1 MNITNLQAIVVLAG
15 GSQKTDDVYTLPEYV
30 KARLD
35 KCYEIF
41 SKNRKIK
48 IILSSAGTPHR
59 KPFINSNGYHV
70 YECDSMARYL
80 IEKYKVSHTNIY
92 REYMSYDTIGNAYFS
107 KTIFIDKM
115 NITNFCVITS
125 EFHFNRSKTIFNH
138 IFNKIENNKYNIEF
152 IKTDNIGAN
161 SDDINKRKIK
171 EESSIKQFLTNI
183 EEYNLNSE
191 YDIFNWLFTHH
202 NAYNTIGMITH
213 KTNTSTQNVNNNDLT
228 LY

>member
-41 SKNRKIK
+41 SKNNKIK

-80 IEKYKVSHTNIY
+80 IEKYKAPYTNIY

-107 KTIFIDKM
+107 KTIFIDRM

-138 IFNKIENNKYNIEF
+138 IFNNIENNKYNIEY

-161 SDDINKRKIK
+161 SDDINKRKLK
-171 EESSIKQFLTNI
+171 EEASIKQFLINI
-183 EEYNLNSE
+183 KKYNLNKES
-191 YDIFNWLFTHH
+191 DIFNWLFTHH
-202 NAYNTIGMITH
+202 NAYNTIGMINH
-213 KTNTSTQNVNNNDLT
+213 KTNTSKQNINNDLT